1 MKGEESLGSAGAQG
15 GKSVADQQSSL
26 MGFWDKVGGRTKR
39 CPPSLISLQWHLVRD
54 CLEQLSQLALV
65 VEEFKWG
72 ESVTPAPAQNMG
84 EKQKWTSFS

>member
-1 MKGEESLGSAGAQG
+1 MPSFPNQPP
-15 GKSVADQQSSL
+15 VAS
-26 MGFWDKVGGRTKR
+26 GREV
-39 CPPSLISLQWHLVRD
+39 VRD